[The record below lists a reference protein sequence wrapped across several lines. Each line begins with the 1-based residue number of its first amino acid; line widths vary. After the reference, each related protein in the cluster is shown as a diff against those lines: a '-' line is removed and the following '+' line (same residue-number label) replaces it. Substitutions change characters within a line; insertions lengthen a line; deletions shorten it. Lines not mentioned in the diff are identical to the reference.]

1 MKTRPILVSLKC
13 SLFTAGIAL
22 CFLFCGC
29 QQIEQFIPNND
40 VTRFGTDRKFP
51 DLNYTGDG
59 NFTDYGRK
67 AAIMRFL
74 LDLGEVD
81 LKEASVQTHELKGLP
96 AVKFVC
102 YLRVDH
108 PLPLSGKP
116 NDFKAG
122 DLVVE
127 MSLEDQDGTE
137 VFSEKTPL
145 KSWTWSGSVG
155 APKSDLYTL
164 KTMFTPEKS
173 KSYKITLKRGKGNL
187 EAPTG
192 KFLLMGGGWKAF

>member
-1 MKTRPILVSLKC
+1 
-13 SLFTAGIAL
+13 
-22 CFLFCGC
+22 
-29 QQIEQFIPNND
+29 
-40 VTRFGTDRKFP
+40 
-51 DLNYTGDG
+51 
-59 NFTDYGRK
+59 
-67 AAIMRFL
+67 
-74 LDLGEVD
+74 
-81 LKEASVQTHELKGLP
+81 
-96 AVKFVC
+96 
-102 YLRVDH
+102 
-108 PLPLSGKP
+108 
-116 NDFKAG
+116 
-122 DLVVE
+122 

-173 KSYKITLKRGKGNL
+173 KSYKITLKLGKGNL